1 MYAVLVLLS
10 LTTDCAV
17 LTFGPENAPS
27 PEVFPYFFC
36 SSGDECHK
44 FFIGSSKFAFILE
57 GTCLLDVGDTEL
69 FASTGVGS
77 TYELNFRDKVGRICL
92 NLSLESHLSSA
103 KSGAD
108 WLADLALKENE
119 FLRSLSKFSYT
130 LNNTHIYKSSKILD
144 YEEINESRFKCIK
157 RPPLGSYISLC
168 VVFPVL
174 NPVRFLFFPTFAFMG

>member
-1 MYAVLVLLS
+1 MYAVLLLLS
-10 LTTDCAV
+10 LTADCAV

-27 PEVFPYFFC
+27 PKVFPYFFC

-57 GTCLLDVGDTEL
+57 GICLLDLGDMEL

-92 NLSLESHLSSA
+92 SFSLESHLLLA

-108 WLADLALKENE
+108 WLASLTLKENE
-119 FLRSLSKFSYT
+119 FLGSLSKFSYT
-130 LNNTHIYKSSKILD
+130 
-144 YEEINESRFKCIK
+144 
-157 RPPLGSYISLC
+157 
-168 VVFPVL
+168 
-174 NPVRFLFFPTFAFMG
+174 